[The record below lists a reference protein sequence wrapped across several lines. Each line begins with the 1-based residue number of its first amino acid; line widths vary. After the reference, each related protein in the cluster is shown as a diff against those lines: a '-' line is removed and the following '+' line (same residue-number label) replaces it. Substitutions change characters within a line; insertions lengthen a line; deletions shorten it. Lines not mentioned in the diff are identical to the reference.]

1 MALLERRF
9 GIARAFRARLQGEP
23 LFAWLAGAFALST
36 AAISFFSSDWGRLIY
51 LYGMNLFPIGAVTI
65 ERLGLT
71 DRAAAE
77 PDDDGYS
84 RLSFAL
90 LLILFTSIWMVK
102 MYVDGGHIAL
112 QGGAIFRLMD
122 WIERIQAG

>member
-1 MALLERRF
+1 ML
-9 GIARAFRARLQGEP
+9 FR
-23 LFAWLAGAFALST
+23 S
-36 AAISFFSSDWGRLIY
+36 
-51 LYGMNLFPIGAVTI
+51 GMNLFPIGAVTI